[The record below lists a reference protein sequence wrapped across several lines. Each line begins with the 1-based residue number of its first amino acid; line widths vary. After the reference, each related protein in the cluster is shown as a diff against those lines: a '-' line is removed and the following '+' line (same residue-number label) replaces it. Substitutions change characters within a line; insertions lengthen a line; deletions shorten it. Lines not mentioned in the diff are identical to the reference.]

1 MKVGFELLAEL
12 VNIEST
18 TGGEA
23 AYLRY
28 LEELFVG
35 LGWQVERQEV
45 AENRWNLWV
54 RRSPSPRITFCTHVD
69 TVPPH
74 IPATLRGD
82 VLHGRG
88 ACDTKGVLLAMV
100 EAVLGL
106 PDEVQQQAPP
116 RIPRRRPE
124 QPRPPASE
132 WWWSCR
138 HRLDQGTRTPHPRE
152 RRMSRDRRR
161 SRVQTSSR
169 CRSLQSLG
177 GGFRLRWNQGE
188 SIPGF
193 YPSAGLHSALY
204 QSERLR
210 NARCHRKPETIC
222 MEATPSY
229 SLRRSATEL
238 AWWTAPAKSYG

>member
-82 VLHGRG
+82 TLHGRG

-106 PDEVQQQAPP
+106 PDEVQQQCGFVWVVGEEVDIDGVLVLGPSN
-116 RIPRRRPE
+116 
-124 QPRPPASE
+124 PAAA
-132 WWWSCR
+132 
-138 HRLDQGTRTPHPRE
+138 
-152 RRMSRDRRR
+152 
-161 SRVQTSSR
+161 
-169 CRSLQSLG
+169 
-177 GGFRLRWNQGE
+177 
-188 SIPGF
+188 IPGTASDLYATNVRAF
-193 YPSAGLHSALY
+193 VRLIAPGAELAPDWDDEIVAGALIARGGAVVAGRVN
-204 QSERLR
+204 ERL
-210 NARCHRKPETIC
+210 ADTGG
-222 MEATPSY
+222 AS
-229 SLRRSATEL
+229 
-238 AWWTAPAKSYG
+238 